1 MRMKQTYYWN
11 GLILNYKMELN
22 IKDKDSRVRLFELIL
37 SLADRKELELYE
49 GLIAKEIRLSETAI
63 KEGFE
68 DG

>member
-1 MRMKQTYYWN
+1 MRMTQTYYWN

-22 IKDKDSRVRLFELIL
+22 IKNKQSRIKLVEEIL
-37 SLADRKELELYE
+37 SIADRKELELYE